1 MQHDARIGAPL
12 RQDCQAAIGFRS
24 RFGHYALCHLALE
37 HQRQRLPERRP
48 LRRRQPTHQ
57 KLGAD
62 VVRQI
67 GGNADRRHQV
77 LPGVDLQRIA
87 VDHLELAG
95 IARPDLGQRRQ
106 AARVLFDRQH
116 LARPLGQQA
125 PGQPAGAGA
134 DLEHV
139 AEALGGDVGDRC
151 ALALEH
157 RIGGDGGADAQR
169 AGRHGTRAGAG
180 QAAHRF
186 DRGDTASQP
195 QQQQA
200 PKPVR
205 QPVVLRAGDN
215 RAPANEAGVRAIAA
229 ADPGFDLLGFLEGA
243 KGAYGMIL
251 EAFWKGDKDTLRELT
266 DDDVYESFA
275 QAIEAREEAGETLD
289 NRLIRIEDAT
299 VRSAELDGSTARIA
313 VLFVADIAA
322 VTRDA
327 DGTVVAGSLDDA
339 IESRDVWTFR
349 RNVGAADPNWVLDE
363 TDEG

>member
-95 IARPDLGQRRQ
+95 IARPDLGQRGQ

-139 AEALGGDVGDRC
+139 AARQLAGQPRDLGGKVEVEQEVLPQRLFCHQPVIGDHLAQRRQVVNRGHQASSLSKIRITTPAAPPRPPFQVPRSATPGWPGLGRRCRRRCRDRERC
-151 ALALEH
+151 A
-157 RIGGDGGADAQR
+157 GK
-169 AGRHGTRAGAG
+169 AGR
-180 QAAHRF
+180 
-186 DRGDTASQP
+186 ASH
-195 QQQQA
+195 
-200 PKPVR
+200 
-205 QPVVLRAGDN
+205 
-215 RAPANEAGVRAIAA
+215 
-229 ADPGFDLLGFLEGA
+229 
-243 KGAYGMIL
+243 
-251 EAFWKGDKDTLRELT
+251 
-266 DDDVYESFA
+266 
-275 QAIEAREEAGETLD
+275 
-289 NRLIRIEDAT
+289 
-299 VRSAELDGSTARIA
+299 
-313 VLFVADIAA
+313 
-322 VTRDA
+322 
-327 DGTVVAGSLDDA
+327 
-339 IESRDVWTFR
+339 
-349 RNVGAADPNWVLDE
+349 
-363 TDEG
+363 